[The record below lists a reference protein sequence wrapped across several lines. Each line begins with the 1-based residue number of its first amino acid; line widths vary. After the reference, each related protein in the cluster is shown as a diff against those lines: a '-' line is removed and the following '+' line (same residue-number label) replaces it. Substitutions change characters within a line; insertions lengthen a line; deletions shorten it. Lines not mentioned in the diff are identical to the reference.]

1 MAQFLLKDTAIAL
14 GVLIVGGVG
23 LKALTGKSFEAET
36 FEEKI
41 DIDDFNK
48 VADAI
53 QAVGQPATVLF
64 ETKFGTPKIV
74 VVLGD
79 DIYDD
84 ENVEI
89 VLDILDD
96 LKIPFNSSSLV
107 GDTTTLERKEYDKL
121 RKINGGHKDFL
132 AESFEAE
139 VEMAMGAETFEAD
152 INELGVGDKV
162 KIINHISYRVK
173 HSDIGKI
180 GTIVTKYDDERFE
193 IIDND
198 GKYHTIASYDLEL
211 YEDKNAETFNSDS
224 YYPQEKF
231 IWKINNIEYDWENEP
246 EYFEDYYFSKLTV
259 GVIVDSSEEGSG
271 LHGIQFSTKQSPEN
285 ILKIVKNKIERF
297 ASHLTNQSV
306 KVISFDEELY
316 DIIDISTPSISA
328 DEYNNGIEGV
338 FGHLQTEYPYEAEA
352 FNADEDDE
360 ESYLRY
366 RYGEP
371 LENISRGRKIDEI
384 TTALQDIS
392 SEEMLITV
400 INNLS
405 TKRANQLLNRL
416 MAGIREGWI
425 RTQPFLNDAESFN
438 AEKGGIKGSMPYH
451 FNSDEDDE
459 NKRNIFVYEAYR
471 DTINTFIGRF
481 NTLEEAENYIYNE
494 WINEVNDYLQEARSR
509 KEGTYISPLTK
520 DLLKEKKEKGVLD
533 WTERDEKYLKAQQ
546 SWDSQPLSDEQKDNL
561 QYHEDNIDRW
571 VSEWKIVSQTPK
583 GSIQQNPDYSRPELP
598 YKMYEGYSQRY
609 RDGYGNFPY
618 IIFDP
623 NFNPIGEE

>member
-1 MAQFLLKDTAIAL
+1 MNAMAQFLLKDTAIAL

-23 LKALTGKSFEAET
+23 LKALTGKSFEAE
-36 FEEKI
+36 
-41 DIDDFNK
+41 
-48 VADAI
+48 
-53 QAVGQPATVLF
+53 
-64 ETKFGTPKIV
+64 
-74 VVLGD
+74 
-79 DIYDD
+79 
-84 ENVEI
+84 
-89 VLDILDD
+89 
-96 LKIPFNSSSLV
+96 
-107 GDTTTLERKEYDKL
+107 
-121 RKINGGHKDFL
+121 
-132 AESFEAE
+132 SFEAKGYKGISASKIQVLE
-139 VEMAMGAETFEAD
+139 KYIENGGQALD
-152 INELGVGDKV
+152 YHELP
-162 KIINHISYRVK
+162 
-173 HSDIGKI
+173 
-180 GTIVTKYDDERFE
+180 
-193 IIDND
+193 
-198 GKYHTIASYDLEL
+198 YHTQRQLEMGKVHELL
-211 YEDKNAETFNSDS
+211 YQDVNRWLQDNAPNPHHAMPSWLSAETFNSDS

-338 FGHLQTEYPYEAEA
+338 FGHLQTEYPYEAET
-352 FNADEDDE
+352 FNA
-360 ESYLRY
+360 
-366 RYGEP
+366 
-371 LENISRGRKIDEI
+371 
-384 TTALQDIS
+384 
-392 SEEMLITV
+392 
-400 INNLS
+400 
-405 TKRANQLLNRL
+405 
-416 MAGIREGWI
+416 
-425 RTQPFLNDAESFN
+425 
-438 AEKGGIKGSMPYH
+438 
-451 FNSDEDDE
+451 DEDDE

-509 KEGTYISPLTK
+509 REGTYISPLTK

-533 WTERDEKYLKAQQ
+533 WTERGEKYLKAQQ
-546 SWDSQPLSDEQKDNL
+546 SRDSQPLSDEQKDNL

-583 GSIQQNPDYSRPELP
+583 GSILQNPDYSRPELP